1 MHSETLSCILT
12 CSEIQRD
19 SDLYGPLPFSV
30 STENYGTTRIF
41 DYLTWVWKISSPQIY
56 DDQYQIVI
64 NLSDHVPEAVTLTL
78 KSPLVTRKSYY
89 KSKCPNS
96 NIFPRRPSIIDN
108 LTPKSTEM
116 KWESTI
122 NPSETVPVKVIV
134 SQNMTFTT
142 DHVIFM
148 KKHEQTW
155 INLTVNISRKLIF
168 RVLALN

>member
-1 MHSETLSCILT
+1 MVHY
-12 CSEIQRD
+12 R
-19 SDLYGPLPFSV
+19 FSV
-30 STENYGTTRIF
+30 SNENYGTTRIF

-148 KKHEQTW
+148 KKLEQT
-155 INLTVNISRKLIF
+155 
-168 RVLALN
+168 